1 MTDNDE
7 RSRVLRMVA
16 EGQLSPEEAASLLEA
31 LEHGPRAD
39 SEQGWGMPNLP
50 EPPVWEGRVQR
61 KRREGHGSARA
72 VVIQIKEGGENKV
85 NIRVPISM
93 ARMAGK
99 FIPRQAQQY
108 LAGYEIDLQQFLDDV
123 GDAEGGTLLEVKEG
137 ENRVLIAVE

>member
-31 LEHGPRAD
+31 LEPAPRAD
-39 SEQGWGMPNLP
+39 SPQGWSMPNPP
-50 EPPVWEGRVQR
+50 ESPVWEGRVQR
-61 KRREGHGSARA
+61 KRREGRGSARA